1 MPSVPFRID
10 MGQVAAWQ
18 AAMAAAEAA
27 AVGRVVAAEKAA
39 EAAKDEAR
47 RARRAEEAVQR
58 ALSALQATD
67 SVNGTAHPVERTDES
82 SRGEWTIGS
91 WLASLNVLPMVAEA
105 QSPPD
110 RQSAFAFVKTGLN
123 AALDERLQ
131 AARLEGTISRA
142 SYLGERLAKHPCYR
156 RSHP

>member
-1 MPSVPFRID
+1 
-10 MGQVAAWQ
+10 
-18 AAMAAAEAA
+18 MAAAEAA

>member
-1 MPSVPFRID
+1 VPFRID

-47 RARRAEEAVQR
+47 RAQRAEEAAQR

-67 SVNGTAHPVERTDES
+67 SVNG
-82 SRGEWTIGS
+82 IGS